1 MRLHHKLMP
10 AFFAGFFILAVP
22 VGAQPN
28 SSVKGEVIEFG
39 IYKAASSKTT
49 ENPDTPNGK
58 RTTSKGVEFT
68 EHTDKIPGTKG
79 VSFGI
84 RYKLTGLTGEDSVEL
99 KKVVKHPPFKNKKGE
114 TESEYSLALTR
125 KPKNGTVVS
134 VEGYQLGGGDQLAP
148 GTWTFE
154 IWYHDQKLVSQSFTV
169 VSPMETKKKE
179 TGTKG

>member
-1 MRLHHKLMP
+1 MGFPHRSLP
-10 AFFAGFFILAVP
+10 ALFAAALILTVP

-28 SSVKGEVIEFG
+28 SSVKGEVLEFG

-84 RYKLTGLTGEDSVEL
+84 RYKLTGLNGEDSVEL
-99 KKVVKHPPFKNKKGE
+99 KKVVKHPPFKNKTGE